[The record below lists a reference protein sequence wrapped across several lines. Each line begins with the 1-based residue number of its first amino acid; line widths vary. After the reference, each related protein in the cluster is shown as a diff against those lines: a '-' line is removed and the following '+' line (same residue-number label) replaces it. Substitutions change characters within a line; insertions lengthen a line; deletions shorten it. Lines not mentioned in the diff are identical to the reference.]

1 MRSQER
7 LCVVGPLVR
16 AGCTHVYASRGGS
29 AHRPGSCHARPRH
42 AYPGLATRAGDRP
55 RSSMASLRIARAVT
69 HRRRVWCIGV
79 AAASQASSQTACARQ
94 ASACRRDGMPTRCQ
108 MLQPGVRT
116 CTDPKRCRRIGVAEA
131 PHAYA
136 AADRQCDGHAL
147 TARAVHG
154 VTFAFL
160 QTSCTRTARNKDAVR
175 RYPTEPGNTIC
186 RRTDTTTRPR
196 HTLRDEMN
204 GIGNGVRWCS
214 SFSVHSGENEM
225 RMSEAR
231 RYGS

>member
-42 AYPGLATRAGDRP
+42 AYPGQATRAGDRP

-69 HRRRVWCIGV
+69 HRRRVRCIGV

-131 PHAYA
+131 TACLCRGGSTMRRPRVGGACCAWRSCKPHAY
-136 AADRQCDGHAL
+136 RKKQ
-147 TARAVHG
+147 R
-154 VTFAFL
+154 
-160 QTSCTRTARNKDAVR
+160 
-175 RYPTEPGNTIC
+175 
-186 RRTDTTTRPR
+186 RRTQISYRTRKHHMQTHR
-196 HTLRDEMN
+196 HDDADATYITRRNEWDRKRCALVFFVFSALRRQRN
-204 GIGNGVRWCS
+204 ANV
-214 SFSVHSGENEM
+214 
-225 RMSEAR
+225 
-231 RYGS
+231 